1 VPSLQLKLYD
11 QHRYTME
18 ELLQLR
24 RQMLR
29 FARSLPPG
37 PERNA
42 RRQIELSLRSLFK
55 NKEWLA
61 EHTVDGSRVIHREV
75 RLNAPEVLSH

>member
-1 VPSLQLKLYD
+1 MIALVTDTGRRHAFTDLKLIDD
-11 QHRYTME
+11 QDCYTME

-55 NKEWLA
+55 NKAWLA
-61 EHTVDGSRVIHREV
+61 EHTVDG
-75 RLNAPEVLSH
+75 